1 MVNKTTFQFN
11 NTYCQ
16 LPGQF
21 YDKQLPVPVNA
32 PELIYFNAAL
42 VEELNIDVGDDLA
55 EVFAGNKTPLG
66 AEPISLVYAGH
77 QFGGFVPRLG
87 DGRAVLLGEIIDKNG
102 VRKDVQLKGSGKT
115 KYSRGGDGRSPIGS
129 VIREF
134 LVSEAMHALGIPT
147 TRALAMVETGENV
160 YREEP
165 LRGGVLT
172 RAASSHIRI
181 GTFEYFAAQGDVD
194 SVRILADY
202 TIHRHYPQIA
212 DHENKYLEFYKA
224 VLNRQAQL
232 VAKWMHVG
240 FIHGV
245 MNTDNVA
252 ISGDTIDYGP
262 CAFMNGYQAK
272 KVFSSIDRYGRYAF
286 SNQMPIMQWN
296 LARFGECLLSLI
308 DDNQNVALRMV
319 NDELTRFSKIFN
331 DYYYRGMLAK
341 IGLETI
347 DGEAVS
353 LVDDLLQLMENH
365 RADFTLTFVYLS
377 ESVQLATARFL
388 NLFNNAPETL
398 SWIARWQSVLQ
409 KQGVA
414 IETAV
419 ATMRATNPVVIPRNY
434 WVQNVID
441 DYTKTKSLD
450 SFRAFLQAITNPFD
464 YDHASALYT
473 QPPKPEEEVTVTFC
487 GT

>member
-66 AEPISLVYAGH
+66 AESISLVYAGH

-115 KYSRGGDGRSPIGS
+115 KYSRGGDGRSSIGS

-172 RAASSHIRI
+172 RVASSHIRI

-232 VAKWMHVG
+232 VA
-240 FIHGV
+240 
-245 MNTDNVA
+245 
-252 ISGDTIDYGP
+252 
-262 CAFMNGYQAK
+262 
-272 KVFSSIDRYGRYAF
+272 
-286 SNQMPIMQWN
+286 
-296 LARFGECLLSLI
+296 
-308 DDNQNVALRMV
+308 
-319 NDELTRFSKIFN
+319 
-331 DYYYRGMLAK
+331 
-341 IGLETI
+341 
-347 DGEAVS
+347 
-353 LVDDLLQLMENH
+353 
-365 RADFTLTFVYLS
+365 
-377 ESVQLATARFL
+377 
-388 NLFNNAPETL
+388 
-398 SWIARWQSVLQ
+398 
-409 KQGVA
+409 
-414 IETAV
+414 
-419 ATMRATNPVVIPRNY
+419 
-434 WVQNVID
+434 
-441 DYTKTKSLD
+441 
-450 SFRAFLQAITNPFD
+450 
-464 YDHASALYT
+464 
-473 QPPKPEEEVTVTFC
+473 
-487 GT
+487 